1 MCPRTRPFLVNLQ
14 RPLDPTDKP
23 AKPAAA
29 GLDRLVDIFA
39 YNQSERDI
47 IHTQDM

>member
-1 MCPRTRPFLVNLQ
+1 MCPRTRPFPLNLQ
-14 RPLDPTDKP
+14 RPLDPTD
-23 AKPAAA
+23 KPAAA